1 MARVDEIRGLAEFH
15 AESISSSP
23 IDWMNYLDT
32 AAKLYR
38 YPFMDQLLIHAQ
50 RPHATACAS
59 LELWN
64 EKMFRWVNRGAKG
77 IALLDETM
85 QKTRLRYVFDIQDTH
100 MVRGGRSPYL
110 WQIQEG
116 QQAAVL
122 NHLEEVYSLE
132 TKDTETLSD
141 ALMATAKY
149 MVEENL
155 EEYLD
160 GLLYVTGDTY
170 LEELD
175 EDTIRSEF
183 RIF

>member
-64 EKMFRWVNRGAKG
+64 EKRFRWVNRGAKG

-85 QKTRLRYVFDIQDTH
+85 QKTRLRYVFDIQEI
-100 MVRGGRSPYL
+100 GR
-110 WQIQEG
+110 
-116 QQAAVL
+116 AHV
-122 NHLEEVYSLE
+122 
-132 TKDTETLSD
+132 
-141 ALMATAKY
+141 
-149 MVEENL
+149 
-155 EEYLD
+155 
-160 GLLYVTGDTY
+160 
-170 LEELD
+170 
-175 EDTIRSEF
+175 
-183 RIF
+183 